1 MMDKSAIPSL
11 GLAWEY
17 YLVCYY
23 VVMKLVMVI
32 NISHHHGFN
41 QDIALFSINIAST
54 STFTQS
60 GKYRLIGKTVC
71 SSNLEHME
79 NPIGQ
84 LEIFLSKA
92 VYIYNLY
99 TMHLTV
105 RKIPCLQDVQSLDI
119 IRNCGISFVCEQD
132 IRCAIARY
140 PL

>member
-17 YLVCYY
+17 YLVFYY

-60 GKYRLIGKTVC
+60 RKYRLIGKTVC

-84 LEIFLSKA
+84 LEIF
-92 VYIYNLY
+92 
-99 TMHLTV
+99 
-105 RKIPCLQDVQSLDI
+105 
-119 IRNCGISFVCEQD
+119 
-132 IRCAIARY
+132 
-140 PL
+140 